1 MKIGIINSYN
11 VNSGNKFGHA
21 DIRSRSNQSFT
32 GLTQRVTGLF
42 HTRAKNAAINEY
54 MNRTGYYLMYNPA
67 ELKQTIAPKTVGESQ
82 LLFRLT
88 ENYVSELTKK
98 HQQVTANTLS
108 IILNVYNSISKR
120 TTELADI
127 VKINTKSIGEYSE
140 LFKLAGK
147 DKQKNELLKKLL
159 TLKSNENQMLD
170 ISQENII
177 KILSSGKAK
186 KLNKNFEKFRSYII
200 LNSNNENFAENLIKE
215 LQAKRPSFKQAQLNR
230 QLNVRKAKSESYLL
244 GLLPDKFLEEN
255 YNPLGFKLFRNYS
268 NLIKNIVPD
277 ADNISQ
283 KDLDFIAS
291 VISTTNKKNFAAR
304 TEYFE
309 NDLNYGKAKNS
320 KDDIL
325 VFFNRMDKDE
335 NFRKLYEKTSAHITI
350 QNIPLQ
356 ELMMYADIFGSKNL
370 LDRSENFVRMLK
382 YDVYNYETKKDFI
395 AHMGKRLNNRFY
407 ITNTEVER
415 AREEE
420 YYTRLVNPFF
430 GNTKANL
437 KRYKRKFKYD
447 LMPKVLGTGKQIKLD
462 MKQVEEKL
470 SKIAALKPQ
479 SGTNI
484 LRSELAENLTP
495 VIAKPASTPQKAA
508 VPNIAAQVSQSTAAP
523 VKLKIKRDYKQQKLL
538 IKKEAQKIIKSRMR
552 SKKDYSANIKNFTKM
567 RNELL
572 PLMFDSVK
580 ETRAFQRAQGIKRP
594 NVSNT
599 DVISLYEKINGKNK
613 KLAKYLLTKRKENGE
628 LEFNVKQISELLDE
642 IQSKRP
648 PKQSI
653 NNKI

>member
-170 ISQENII
+170 ISQKNII

-200 LNSNNENFAENLIKE
+200 LNSNNENFAENLTKE

-653 NNKI
+653 NTKI

>member
-170 ISQENII
+170 ISQKNII

-335 NFRKLYEKTSAHITI
+335 NFRKK
-350 QNIPLQ
+350 
-356 ELMMYADIFGSKNL
+356 
-370 LDRSENFVRMLK
+370 
-382 YDVYNYETKKDFI
+382 
-395 AHMGKRLNNRFY
+395 
-407 ITNTEVER
+407 
-415 AREEE
+415 
-420 YYTRLVNPFF
+420 
-430 GNTKANL
+430 
-437 KRYKRKFKYD
+437 
-447 LMPKVLGTGKQIKLD
+447 
-462 MKQVEEKL
+462 
-470 SKIAALKPQ
+470 
-479 SGTNI
+479 
-484 LRSELAENLTP
+484 
-495 VIAKPASTPQKAA
+495 
-508 VPNIAAQVSQSTAAP
+508 
-523 VKLKIKRDYKQQKLL
+523 
-538 IKKEAQKIIKSRMR
+538 
-552 SKKDYSANIKNFTKM
+552 
-567 RNELL
+567 
-572 PLMFDSVK
+572 
-580 ETRAFQRAQGIKRP
+580 
-594 NVSNT
+594 
-599 DVISLYEKINGKNK
+599 
-613 KLAKYLLTKRKENGE
+613 
-628 LEFNVKQISELLDE
+628 
-642 IQSKRP
+642 
-648 PKQSI
+648 
-653 NNKI
+653 

>member
-291 VISTTNKKNFAAR
+291 VISTTNKNNFAAR

-628 LEFNVKQISELLDE
+628 LEFNVKQISELFDE

>member
-11 VNSGNKFGHA
+11 VNSVNKFGHA

-127 VKINTKSIGEYSE
+127 VKINTKSIDEYSE

-170 ISQENII
+170 ISQKNII

-594 NVSNT
+594 NVSNS

-628 LEFNVKQISELLDE
+628 LEFNVKQISKLLDE

-653 NNKI
+653 NTKI

>member
-11 VNSGNKFGHA
+11 VNSWNKFGHA

-470 SKIAALKPQ
+470 SKIEALKPQ

-484 LRSELAENLTP
+484 LRSALAENLTP

-508 VPNIAAQVSQSTAAP
+508 VPNIAAPVSQSTAAP

-538 IKKEAQKIIKSRMR
+538 IKEEAQKIIKSRMR

-572 PLMFDSVK
+572 PLMFNSVK

-594 NVSNT
+594 NVSNS

>member
-170 ISQENII
+170 ISQKNII

-594 NVSNT
+594 NVSNS

>member
-11 VNSGNKFGHA
+11 VNSVNKFGHA

-470 SKIAALKPQ
+470 SKIEALKPQ

-484 LRSELAENLTP
+484 LRSALAENLTP

-538 IKKEAQKIIKSRMR
+538 IKEEAQKIIKSRMR

-572 PLMFDSVK
+572 PLMFNSVK

-594 NVSNT
+594 NVSNS

-628 LEFNVKQISELLDE
+628 LEFNVKQISKLLDE

-653 NNKI
+653 NTKI